1 MKTDRSGMG
10 GAVDSL
16 PSSFS
21 PWPHRIA
28 VVLVWATFPLLFIGG
43 LVTSKGVGLAV
54 PDWPTTFGYNMFLY
68 PWSKMVGGIFYEHSH
83 RLIASFVGLLTI
95 VLALTFW
102 LREQRNWLR
111 WLGLAALVLVVVQG
125 VLGGLR
131 VVLLEQFLA
140 IVHAA
145 TAQIFFALTV
155 CLAILTSTDWRGA
168 PAPRIYD
175 GGRLWR
181 LCAVTTG
188 FIYLQIV
195 FGALLRHTG
204 ERLDAHLAFALLVS
218 LHVILILV
226 RVSRHHADVARLNR
240 LARTLLALLMLQVI
254 LGGVS
259 YVAKFTALW
268 RVSFDFIV
276 LFTTAHLAVGAL
288 MLAAGVALTFK
299 SYRLSA
305 RASDDRSRK
314 EFLAEQF
321 SS

>member
-1 MKTDRSGMG
+1 MKSDRTGMG

-28 VVLVWATFPLLFIGG
+28 LVLVWATFPLLFIGG

-111 WLGLAALVLVVVQG
+111 WLALAALILVVVQG

-131 VVLLEQFLA
+131 VVLLEHFLA

-155 CLAILTSTDWRGA
+155 CLAIFTSPDWQRA
-168 PAPRIYD
+168 PARLIND

-181 LCAVTTG
+181 LCAVTSG
-188 FIYLQIV
+188 LIYLQIV
-195 FGALLRHTG
+195 FGAVLRHTG
-204 ERLDAHLAFALLVS
+204 ERLDAHLAFALLVA

-226 RVSRHHADVARLNR
+226 RVSRHHAGVAQLNR
-240 LARTLLALLMLQVI
+240 LARALLALLMLQVI

-259 YVAKFTALW
+259 YVAKFTTFW
-268 RVSFDFIV
+268 RVSVDFIV
-276 LFTTAHLAVGAL
+276 LATTAHLAVGAL
-288 MLAAGVALTFK
+288 MLAAGVALTFR

-305 RASDDRSRK
+305 HSLNDRSRK
-314 EFLAEQF
+314 EILAEQF
-321 SS
+321 SL